1 MVHRR
6 CRKMFTE
13 IRAVHGVKIRRSGNN
28 LYALLHCR
36 FDPNMSIKRAHEI
49 SHKLEKAVKTAYP
62 MVDEF
67 EVREEP
73 VSNSTNSSSVKRLHN
88 S

>member
-1 MVHRR
+1 
-6 CRKMFTE
+6 
-13 IRAVHGVKIRRSGNN
+13 
-28 LYALLHCR
+28 
-36 FDPNMSIKRAHEI
+36 
-49 SHKLEKAVKTAYP
+49 VKTAYP